1 MKRTLLL
8 IILDGWGLGPSDDSN
23 PIHAARPEVLTY
35 LEQTYPVTSLEASG
49 INVGLP
55 WGETGNSEVGHLTL
69 GAGKI
74 IYQHFPRIM
83 LAIRDGSFYQNQTL
97 KGAFEHA
104 RSNNSAVNLVGL
116 LSKGNTHA
124 ALDHLHALIEMAK
137 RENIERVNLH
147 LFGDGKDCPPKTAGE
162 MLATLPRQMLATLTG
177 RYYAMDR
184 EGNWQLTRSAYD
196 TMTGGGA
203 QKADD
208 IEAVLRTTYQRGL
221 SEEYVPP
228 TSFAPEKAIQD
239 NDAVIFFNYREDS
252 IRQISEAF
260 IDPAFNKFPVKH
272 FTNLYLA
279 TFTRYEER
287 FNVPVAFAPDRVEHP
302 LGRVISDAGK
312 TQLRL
317 AETYKY
323 AHVTYFF
330 NGYKEEPFKS
340 EYRVLVPSLQTPTPA
355 EHPEMMASQI
365 TDRLMQGIENQGF
378 DFILVNYANPDT
390 MGHTGNYDAAVQTV
404 KVIDREL
411 GRIMKVASR
420 TQTVVIITSDH
431 GNVERVF
438 DPATGRPE
446 TQHDA
451 NPVPFYLVAPE
462 FKDKKFLNWKNLR
475 FETAGGLQDIAPT
488 VLELMGLPQPT
499 DMSGHSLLRNLL

>member
-1 MKRTLLL
+1 
-8 IILDGWGLGPSDDSN
+8 
-23 PIHAARPEVLTY
+23 
-35 LEQTYPVTSLEASG
+35 
-49 INVGLP
+49 
-55 WGETGNSEVGHLTL
+55 LTL

-83 LAIRDGSFYQNQTL
+83 LAIRDGSFYENPTL
-97 KGAFEHA
+97 KKAFEHA

-137 RENIERVNLH
+137 REKVERVNLH

-162 MLATLPRQMLATLTG
+162 MLATLPREMLATFTG

-184 EGNWQLTRSAYD
+184 EGNWQLTKNAYD
-196 TMTGGGA
+196 TLVGGGA

-208 IEAVLRTTYQRGL
+208 VEAVLRTTYQRGL

-228 TSFAPEKAIQD
+228 TAFSEGKAVQD

-252 IRQISEAF
+252 IRQVSEAF
-260 IDPAFNKFPVKH
+260 IDPVFSKFSVKK
-272 FTNLYLA
+272 FQNLYIT

-287 FNVPVAFAPDRVEHP
+287 FTVPVAFAPDTVEHP
-302 LGRVISDAGK
+302 LGQVISDAGK

-340 EYRVLVPSLQTPTPA
+340 EYRVLIPSLQTPAPA
-355 EHPEMMASQI
+355 EHPEMMAVSI
-365 TDRLMQGIENQGF
+365 TDRLIQGIENQGF
-378 DFILVNYANPDT
+378 DFMLVNYANADT
-390 MGHTGNYDAAVQTV
+390 MGHTGNYDAAVATV
-404 KVIDREL
+404 KIIDREL

-420 TQTVVIITSDH
+420 TPTMVAITSDH

-462 FKDKKFLNWKNLR
+462 FKNKKFLNWKNLR

-488 VLELMGLPQPT
+488 VLELMGLPQPL
-499 DMSGHSLLRNLL
+499 DMNGHSLLRNLL